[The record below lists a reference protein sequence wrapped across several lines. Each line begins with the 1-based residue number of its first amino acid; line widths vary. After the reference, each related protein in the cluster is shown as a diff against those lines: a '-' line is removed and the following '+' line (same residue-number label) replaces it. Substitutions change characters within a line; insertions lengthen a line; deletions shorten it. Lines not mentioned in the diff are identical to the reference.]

1 MNKNLFRNK
10 NLSLKM
16 KKKKDTEQ
24 EVESP
29 KEAPESP
36 KQPLKSDSLAEEEKY
51 IRELQAKLAKERE
64 HILKIEQ
71 NQSHVEASVSSI
83 RENKDQQS

>member
-1 MNKNLFRNK
+1 MIRVKMNKNLFRDK

-29 KEAPESP
+29 EEAPLSP
-36 KQPLKSDSLAEEEKY
+36 KDPLKSDSLAEEEKY
-51 IRELQAKLAKERE
+51 IRELQARLAKERE
-64 HILKIEQ
+64 
-71 NQSHVEASVSSI
+71 
-83 RENKDQQS
+83 